1 MKILGIGHVG
11 VVVKSL
17 EKAIAFYNGVLG
29 LEIAEA
35 PGEWVTDYR
44 ETRAMGLPDCLHR
57 IATLKAPDGSKIE
70 LVEFEEPRAL
80 EGSEVADYNG
90 KHHISFLVD
99 DIDEWVKKL
108 EEHGLKPFLAP
119 LAYETEE
126 AESGTAYWMQLLDP
140 FGVIIEIM
148 QY

>member
-11 VVVKSL
+11 VVVESM

-29 LEIAEA
+29 LEVHEE

-57 IATLKAPDGSKIE
+57 IAELKAPDGSKIE
-70 LVEFEEPRAL
+70 LVEFGEPRTL
-80 EGSEVADYNG
+80 EGSEAADYNG

-99 DIDEWVKKL
+99 DINAWVEKL
-108 EEHGLKPFLAP
+108 AEHDLKPFLAP
-119 LAYETEE
+119 LAYETDE
-126 AESGTAYWMQLLDP
+126 AESGTAYWMQVLDP
-140 FGVIIEIM
+140 FGVIIEMM